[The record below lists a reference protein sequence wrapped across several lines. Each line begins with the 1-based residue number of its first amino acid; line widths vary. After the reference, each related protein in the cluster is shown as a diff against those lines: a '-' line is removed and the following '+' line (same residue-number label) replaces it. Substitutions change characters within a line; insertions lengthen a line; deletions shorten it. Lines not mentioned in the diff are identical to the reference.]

1 MNAAQTDA
9 DAPPPSGSR
18 LITIRSGPVLA
29 GTARVD
35 GSKNAALP
43 MLAAAAACRTEI
55 RLTGVPASGD
65 VQDMLTLLRQAG
77 FAAKTEDSDVTIWAP
92 TSGSDFQPNL
102 PGAALLRASYY
113 LVPALLARF
122 GRAHLPWPGGCDVG
136 HRGMEL
142 HFEVYKAF
150 GDAVTVDGDGYAVDA
165 GRSRNGEAVAIRLP
179 FRSRGATIA
188 AMLRSV
194 SCGRPLVLTNP
205 NLAPE
210 TRTTAAALADAG
222 HAVRLRTSR
231 LVVRPIAP
239 DAERRPVWAVPGD
252 KIEAGTLLIAMAVA
266 GGAGTVVGAPM
277 AHLQTLARVL
287 APVGVR
293 IDGDGDTAHVRCR
306 EPLGGRQGIKA
317 LSSLDPEGLDADF
330 EPLLL
335 ALGLGIPGRHQGRD
349 EINPG
354 RHANLIGQL
363 RALGADIHETSPTGC
378 LLDGPQDLL
387 GAEVSAV
394 DIRTGAALILAGLT
408 ATGTTVVHD
417 AGQIHRG
424 YADLAGKLRA
434 LGADID
440 VTEAVA

>member
-1 MNAAQTDA
+1 MTAQHHP
-9 DAPPPSGSR
+9 DAPPHTPAR
-18 LITIRSGPVLA
+18 LITIRSGPALS
-29 GTARVD
+29 GTVRVD

-43 MLAAAAACRTEI
+43 MLAAAAACGTEI
-55 RLTGVPASGD
+55 RITGVPASGD

-77 FAAKTEDSDVTIWAP
+77 FAAKTEDADVTIWAP
-92 TSGSDFQPNL
+92 TSGSDVQPNL

-142 HFEVYKAF
+142 HFEVYRAF
-150 GDAVTVDGDGYAVDA
+150 GDAVTVDADGYTVSA
-165 GRSRNGEAVAIRLP
+165 GRPRPGEAVAIALP

-210 TRTTAAALADAG
+210 TRQTAAALATAG

-231 LVVRPIAP
+231 LVVRPAAP
-239 DAERRPVWAVPGD
+239 DERRRPVWTVPGD
-252 KIEAGTLLIAMAVA
+252 KIEAGTLLIAMAA
-266 GGAGTVVGAPM
+266 TGGTGTVVGAPM
-277 AHLQTLARVL
+277 THLQALARVL
-287 APVGVR
+287 APIGVR
-293 IDGDGDTAHVRCR
+293 IDGDGEAAHVRCR
-306 EPLGGRQGIKA
+306 PPLGGGGGIEA

-335 ALGLGIPGRHQGRD
+335 VLALGIPGRHQGRD

-363 RALGADIHETSPTGC
+363 RRLGADIHETSPTEC
-378 LLDGPQDLL
+378 LLDGPQDLA
-387 GAEVSAV
+387 GAEVSAT

-408 ATGTTVVHD
+408 AEGTTMVVD
-417 AGQIHRG
+417 AGQIQRG
-424 YADLAGKLRA
+424 YADLAGKLRS

-440 VTEAVA
+440 VTEAT